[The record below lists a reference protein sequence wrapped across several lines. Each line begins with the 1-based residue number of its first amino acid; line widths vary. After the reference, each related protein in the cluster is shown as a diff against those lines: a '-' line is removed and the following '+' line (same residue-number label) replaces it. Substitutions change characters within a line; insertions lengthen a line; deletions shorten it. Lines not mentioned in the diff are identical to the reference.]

1 MYNNPYIPAYSPQQ
15 SIDRI
20 NNQIAELERIRTQ
33 MQQPVSQ
40 PTNLTQN
47 FQLAPTNREGM
58 RYANSL
64 EEVEKEQ
71 VISDTPFF
79 SKDMSVLWLKNSHG
93 GVKTYELREIVAK
106 DEKDVQ
112 IAFLKAKIEDLEESI
127 KKYDKHDAND
137 DESAEDEESKSVPT
151 VPRTTKKSK

>member
-1 MYNNPYIPAYSPQQ
+1 MYNNPYVNPYNQQQ
-15 SIDRI
+15 SIERI

-33 MQQPVSQ
+33 MQQPITQ

-47 FQLAPTNREGM
+47 FQLAPTNREGL
-58 RYANSL
+58 RYASSL
-64 EEVEKEQ
+64 EEVQKEQ
-71 VISDTPFF
+71 VVNDTPFF
-79 SKDMSVLWLKNSHG
+79 SKDMSIVWLKNSHG

-112 IAFLKAKIEDLEESI
+112 IAFLRAKIEDLEESM
-127 KKYDKHDAND
+127 KKYEQHDAND
-137 DESAEDEESKSVPT
+137 DEPAEDEKPSSVPT

>member
-1 MYNNPYIPAYSPQQ
+1 MYNNPYVPAYTPQQ

-33 MQQPVSQ
+33 MQQPVTQ

-47 FQLAPTNREGM
+47 FQLAPTNREGI

-64 EEVEKEQ
+64 EEVQKEQ
-71 VISDTPFF
+71 VLNDTPYF
-79 SKDMSVLWLKNSHG
+79 SKDMTILWLKNSHG

-112 IAFLKAKIEDLEESI
+112 IAFLKAKIEDLEESM
-127 KKYDKHDAND
+127 KKYEQYDAND
-137 DESAEDEESKSVPT
+137 AESAEDEKPKSVPT
-151 VPRTTKKSK
+151 VPKSTKKSK